1 VSLDQQRQDADD
13 RPSVPGSSEVVQ
25 HSVIDTV
32 PSHETHQF
40 RAAQWRMLLATMFCY
55 LFFYTGRQ
63 TFGFA
68 IPGIQQEL
76 GLSKATL
83 GWVSAAMLWT
93 YALGQSVNGN
103 LGDKYGGRRLMSLGA
118 VLSCGLNWVVSVGTN
133 LTGLVI
139 PWAANGYAQSMGWAP
154 GSRVLSNWWPHRNRG
169 KVYGA
174 YVFAAGMAS
183 VLAFTTSTLILE
195 FDLSWRWIFRLPVLL
210 LLIGGVSYY
219 FLARDRPEDLGFP
232 PLPSD
237 EDSETGNDDQPNT
250 EVADDD
256 SSWNRYR
263 HVLSNRAF
271 LIASV
276 SIGFQNLAR
285 YGLLIW
291 VPVHFLGED
300 WKNSPTK
307 WVSIALP
314 IGMALGAM
322 TNGWLS
328 DRCFRSNRSH
338 VIGLF
343 MLLAAG
349 CSLIMFLLPRD
360 HALSVP
366 MLVLT
371 GFFAYGP
378 QSAFWALCPDLLGKE
393 RAGTGTGVMNTFAY
407 AFAGLGEPLIG
418 WMIEARGQT
427 ELIFAVVAASCLI
440 GAVISPFIR
449 R

>member
-1 VSLDQQRQDADD
+1 MADAAGDD
-13 RPSVPGSSEVVQ
+13 V
-25 HSVIDTV
+25 
-32 PSHETHQF
+32 
-40 RAAQWRMLLATMFCY
+40 LLPVFLYRTADIRFCD
-55 LFFYTGRQ
+55 
-63 TFGFA
+63 
-68 IPGIQQEL
+68 PGIQQEL

-328 DRCFRSNRSH
+328 DRCFPLKSITRDRIVH
-338 VIGLF
+338 
-343 MLLAAG
+343 AAG
-349 CSLIMFLLPRD
+349 GRLLTHYVPAASRPRIECSDAGLNRFFCLRAAVSVLGVVPGSVGKGTGRD
-360 HALSVP
+360 RNRRDEYVC
-366 MLVLT
+366 
-371 GFFAYGP
+371 
-378 QSAFWALCPDLLGKE
+378 LCIR
-393 RAGTGTGVMNTFAY
+393 RAG
-407 AFAGLGEPLIG
+407 
-418 WMIEARGQT
+418 
-427 ELIFAVVAASCLI
+427 AS
-440 GAVISPFIR
+440 R
-449 R
+449 